1 MDLKLIASTFL
12 AIFLAELGD
21 KTQLVVL
28 SLAAGG
34 KSKWHVFIGAA
45 TALVLASA
53 IAVVLGAGLDRF
65 LPEWWIKRGA
75 GVVFVL
81 LGLLFLSGKLCAQP
95 HRRYVKL
102 RASRPI
108 QPQDILDGQTLS
120 TIGARSAN
128 LTVPSRA
135 SCSWPHSCQSK
146 PQV

>member
-65 LPEWWIKRGA
+65 LPEWWIKRSA

-81 LGLLFLSGKLCAQP
+81 LGLLFLSGKL
-95 HRRYVKL
+95 
-102 RASRPI
+102 
-108 QPQDILDGQTLS
+108 
-120 TIGARSAN
+120 
-128 LTVPSRA
+128 
-135 SCSWPHSCQSK
+135 
-146 PQV
+146 